1 MLVSHLYCKSFVV
14 FWINICIAVCPVS
27 LRIEQLALALSLGT
41 AICEACT
48 FKLQKL
54 LKLAGVERPSIDF
67 VLGGGASHVLG
78 VMREGC
84 SLPGLPLNC
93 AILKLV
99 LAHSEQPRLLGTL
112 TLLLRTPSGVRK
124 QTQARCT
131 LPNIALW

>member
-1 MLVSHLYCKSFVV
+1 M
-14 FWINICIAVCPVS
+14 CITACPES
-27 LRIEQLALALSLGT
+27 LRSEPLALALSLGT
-41 AICEACT
+41 AVCEAFT

-84 SLPGLPLNC
+84 SLPGLPLHC

-99 LAHSEQPRLLGTL
+99 LAHSEQPQLLRTL
-112 TLLLRTPSGVRK
+112 TLLLRIPSGVRK
-124 QTQARCT
+124 QTQARCM
-131 LPNIALW
+131 LPIIALW